1 MHMGIIKYSHKNK
14 IYVYIYRHTMNISV
28 IGSVDNGKTSLI
40 ARILLN
46 SSAIKHN
53 ELNKNINTHKNWLAH
68 LIDSD
73 EAEKERG
80 MTLNSSI
87 ERFNLS
93 GRPFNIIN
101 NPGHRSLLN
110 QVIQNSCQADIALL
124 VLSAKKNEI
133 DNSIKQSYDHALIS
147 RVFGINHMIIA
158 MNKCEFLNDDNKY
171 EDIKAKVK
179 KAYKNIKFNTI
190 HMVPTSA
197 KLNINIQ
204 NNDSVNCNQ
213 SLFDILKNIN
223 VFRRESRTIKPI
235 NNEINCKL
243 FFHTVNHLI
252 TSGFH
257 CLLHSYNKI
266 FNIEILKINNKSS
279 DFIDCKLKIK
289 TCEMIDYAIL
299 LKINDDI
306 LAYGIIY

>member
-1 MHMGIIKYSHKNK
+1 
-14 IYVYIYRHTMNISV
+14 MNISV
-28 IGSVDNGKTSLI
+28 IGSVDNGKSSLI

-53 ELNKNINTHKNWLAH
+53 VLNKNINTHKNWLAH

-73 EAEKERG
+73 DAEKERG

-87 ERFNLS
+87 EHFNLM

-101 NPGHRSLLN
+101 NPGHLSLLN

-133 DNSIKQSYDHALIS
+133 DNSIKQSYDHALVS
-147 RVFGINHMIIA
+147 RVMGINHIIIA
-158 MNKCEFLNDDNKY
+158 LNKCEFLNDDNKY
-171 EDIKAKVK
+171 EDIKNKVI

-190 HMVPTSA
+190 HFVPTSA

-204 NNDSVNCNQ
+204 SNDSVNCHE
-213 SLFDILKNIN
+213 SLFDVLKNLN
-223 VFRRESRTIKPI
+223 VFRRESRTIKPL
-235 NNEINCKL
+235 NNIINCKI
-243 FFHTVNHLI
+243 FFHNVNHLI
-252 TSGFH
+252 TTGFN
-257 CLLHSYNKI
+257 CLLHSYNQI
-266 FNIEILKINNKSS
+266 FNIEFIKINNKHGFITPKNKSS
-279 DFIDCKLKIK
+279 EFIDCKLKIK